1 MQDNNNR
8 QQETRKWLYESLSGN
23 GYDLGS
29 YEDFD
34 QHADEKET
42 REWLYNA
49 GKESG
54 LELGSY
60 ADFDKGMGHVSS
72 PSTSVAQQVI
82 DEYDRANQSSMTTPS
97 VLNDN

>member
-54 LELGSY
+54 LEL
-60 ADFDKGMGHVSS
+60 
-72 PSTSVAQQVI
+72 
-82 DEYDRANQSSMTTPS
+82 
-97 VLNDN
+97 LNDNCSSPQ